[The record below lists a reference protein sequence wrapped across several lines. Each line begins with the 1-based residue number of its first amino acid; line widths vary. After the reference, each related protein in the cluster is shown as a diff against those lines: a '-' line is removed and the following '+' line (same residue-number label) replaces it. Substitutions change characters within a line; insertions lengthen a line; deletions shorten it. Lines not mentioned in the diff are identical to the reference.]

1 MSEVELTEGIK
12 VIDSKLGTRA
22 TFFAHPMC
30 LLSLNGRMTEDNGEV
45 IGMALAWPANFKL
58 EFEKNNNQELR
69 VLAGMNPYASHYK
82 LKKGDV
88 FQTPSFLYTYSTK
101 GNGQVSRNFHRWAR
115 KYGLRHGENSR
126 YTLMNNWEATYF
138 NCRVHSYIQTLVLR
152 DSTGRVPVA
161 GEREYVHV
169 PVAGLPSQDVFRI
182 VYFGGLPFQVP
193 PRYRT

>member
-1 MSEVELTEGIK
+1 
-12 VIDSKLGTRA
+12 
-22 TFFAHPMC
+22 
-30 LLSLNGRMTEDNGEV
+30 
-45 IGMALAWPANFKL
+45 MALAWPANFKL

-138 NCRVHSYIQTLVLR
+138 NFNEPKLKSIIE
-152 DSTGRVPVA
+152 DAA
-161 GEREYVHV
+161 GMGFELFLLDDGWFGQKHPRNNDD
-169 PVAGLPSQDVFRI
+169 AGLGDWVVNHIYVPN
-182 VYFGGLPFQVP
+182 GGN
-193 PRYRT
+193 YD